1 MDTNSTEFDR
11 NEFDGISVS
20 LCETVG
26 GGAVGTCWTAC
37 WTAVTAVWTAVRLSV
52 RLSVETA
59 VGLSVRL
66 SVETVVAA
74 WETVVARETAARV
87 ARTAT

>member
-37 WTAVTAVWTAVRLSV
+37 WTAVRLSV
-52 RLSVETA
+52 SV
-59 VGLSVRL
+59 